1 MNSRNIGVARMK
13 DEGDADCLKASSGKL
28 WTILR
33 CRRREFVA
41 PNMRKPNACPLE
53 DIAPFQ

>member
-1 MNSRNIGVARMK
+1 MYGRDIGVAWV
-13 DEGDADCLKASSGKL
+13 EHQGDADCLKAASGKL

-33 CRRREFVA
+33 CRRGEFVA

-53 DIAPFQ
+53 DVAPL